1 MMCGSGG
8 LARVH
13 RGPRRRRQEGAVEP
27 WQCTGARARRCS
39 PAAVEEDELDEVVLE
54 GCSLEHEH
62 RRRGDAMEA
71 KNSDGL
77 SSARGSSG
85 ERGKR
90 GGQGWGCSSPF
101 IGAKGAPRRGGQGG
115 NGWR

>member
-1 MMCGSGG
+1 MMSGSGG

-13 RGPRRRRQEGAVEP
+13 RGPRRRRQEGTVAP

-85 ERGKR
+85 EGKKGR
-90 GGQGWGCSSPF
+90 SGLGVLVAFYRGQGSTEE
-101 IGAKGAPRRGGQGG
+101 
-115 NGWR
+115 GWAGW